1 MRSKTVVLG
10 WAKIEI
16 PARTHTADRQIEQK
30 TIKTTLLHIQNTF
43 AVVSRWWPMNACV
56 LHSFHAIFF
65 VLVSSAPFIALGIF
79 RITTIEIHTNN
90 EYRERGKSTT
100 VLLSPCH
107 WFWILQMLTQW
118 DQWMW
123 ELVLFCFFFCLSVGK
138 QRIWHRCIVQS
149 QSRVV
154 DTGQEKW
161 WSVVSGLAT
170 HLKYCYW
177 PSGDD
182 WKKRKSFCDSM
193 NESIALRPTSVDFSL
208 INYMSHM
215 HVNETMHDIFFCSI
229 YVSHY

>member
-90 EYRERGKSTT
+90 EYRERGKSKQFCYPHVIGFEFCKCSLNETNE
-100 VLLSPCH
+100 C
-107 WFWILQMLTQW
+107 
-118 DQWMW
+118 
-123 ELVLFCFFFCLSVGK
+123 ENLFCFVFFLFISGK
-138 QRIWHRCIVQS
+138 TMDLTPVHCSITIESSWYGAREVMERSIRIGNTLEILLLTIGWWLKKKKELLWFNEWVHRFASDV
-149 QSRVV
+149 RR
-154 DTGQEKW
+154 
-161 WSVVSGLAT
+161 L
-170 HLKYCYW
+170 
-177 PSGDD
+177 
-182 WKKRKSFCDSM
+182 
-193 NESIALRPTSVDFSL
+193 L
-208 INYMSHM
+208 INQLYESYA
-215 HVNETMHDIFFCSI
+215 C
-229 YVSHY
+229 